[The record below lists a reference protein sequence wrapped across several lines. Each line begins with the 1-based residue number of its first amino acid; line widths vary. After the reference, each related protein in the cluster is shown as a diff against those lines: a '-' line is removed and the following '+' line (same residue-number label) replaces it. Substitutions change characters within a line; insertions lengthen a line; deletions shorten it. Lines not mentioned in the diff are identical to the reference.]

1 MKERALIERGEEN
14 RERKGGTLEKERGM
28 DGGRGTQRERGG
40 GFSKWA
46 SLLMEAI

>member
-28 DGGRGTQRERGG
+28 DGGRGTQREREVEVFLNGPHY
-40 GFSKWA
+40 
-46 SLLMEAI
+46 

>member
-1 MKERALIERGEEN
+1 MDEGASGDRAWGGEQRGTLGKERA
-14 RERKGGTLEKERGM
+14 M
-28 DGGRGTQRERGG
+28 DGGRMRWRERGG